1 MGLFAVRATLIGPTG
16 LTEDLDLLVDTGA
29 TFSLIPT
36 AIAQRLGLSVRR
48 QQPVLIAG
56 GRRDV
61 WPVAEVRMAVEGRD
75 DVPTLC
81 FVTDAGPMLLGA
93 LTLEACCLAVDPV
106 GRRLVDADA
115 IVGTARRSNAV
126 PAAPALS

>member
-36 AIAQRLGLSVRR
+36 AVAARLGLRIRR
-48 QQPVLIAG
+48 QQAVLIAG
-56 GRRDV
+56 GHEDV

-75 DVPTLC
+75 DVSTLC
-81 FVTDAGPMLLGA
+81 FVTDEGPMLLGA
-93 LTLEACCLAVDPV
+93 LTLEACCLAVDPLR
-106 GRRLVDADA
+106 RRLIDAKA
-115 IVGTARRSNAV
+115 IMGAAC
-126 PAAPALS
+126 PAAALVLS